1 MIAVFGT
8 RCDCFV
14 FTPWTGLQVKR
25 ATSIIDYC
33 INKTG
38 IKCGTFDNA
47 IKQFHR
53 QRVSKTK
60 KAEIKSDTAE
70 SMLGRKSGPA
80 LARPAG
86 PPTTALLLLF
96 EYAFLN

>member
-8 RCDCFV
+8 MCDCFV

-25 ATSIIDYC
+25 AMGVIDNC
-33 INKTG
+33 INKSG

-53 QRVSKTK
+53 QRVSTTEKAVIK
-60 KAEIKSDTAE
+60 KSGTAE
-70 SMLGRKSGPA
+70 SMLGQKSGPA
-80 LARPAG
+80 LAGPAG
-86 PPTTALLLLF
+86 PPTTAMNMVGLR
-96 EYAFLN
+96 

>member
-8 RCDCFV
+8 TCDCCFV
-14 FTPWTGLQVKR
+14 FTPWTGSQVKR
-25 ATSIIDYC
+25 ATGVIGNC

-53 QRVSKTK
+53 QRVSTTE
-60 KAEIKSDTAE
+60 KAEIIK
-70 SMLGRKSGPA
+70 MW
-80 LARPAG
+80 
-86 PPTTALLLLF
+86 
-96 EYAFLN
+96 